1 MQIMTYTQKNQVN
14 WVINQ
19 GLGVGV
25 GSRESGVFWGKGVGS
40 RESVNFNRLPTPKK
54 KGREKKQRGENKKRM
69 ERKCT
74 PSSLMIKLKSN
85 SK

>member
-54 KGREKKQRGENKKRM
+54 KREGKKSKGGKIKKGWKENV
-69 ERKCT
+69 
-74 PSSLMIKLKSN
+74 PQAA
-85 SK
+85 

>member
-25 GSRESGVFWGKGVGS
+25 GSRESGFFWGKGVGS

-54 KGREKKQRGENKKRM
+54 KGREKKAKGGK
-69 ERKCT
+69 
-74 PSSLMIKLKSN
+74 
-85 SK
+85 

>member
-25 GSRESGVFWGKGVGS
+25 GSRESGFFWGKGVGS
-40 RESVNFNRLPTPKK
+40 GGSGKFKPHPPTPKK
-54 KGREKKQRGENKKRM
+54 MVGGKSPGEKKKKN
-69 ERKCT
+69 
-74 PSSLMIKLKSN
+74 LKKN
-85 SK
+85 